1 MVSSLCRVVYAV
13 RDKETSCRDL
23 LSDKDYACSYCPL
36 SLMLLLVVTCRGLF
50 SNCLTCLCIK
60 SEAIICDPELSRSW
74 ILDIAKDLMKIFM
87 CRVEKY
93 FSWKSDA
100 RLSGTPGWLILQLN
114 LRHSWVEL
122 MFGVLHT
129 PSSWQVTL
137 SADQPLKHF
146 GLAAVRENEISKKT
160 GMGMAKKEVY
170 DHWKIWN
177 EVEWTRELH
186 LAVSGLTDII
196 QAICAVLRSLNRAEI
211 QLCW

>member
-1 MVSSLCRVVYAV
+1 MKPYPV
-13 RDKETSCRDL
+13 RDC
-23 LSDKDYACSYCPL
+23 
-36 SLMLLLVVTCRGLF
+36 VVMTCRGLF
-50 SNCLTCLCIK
+50 SNCLMSLCIRSK
-60 SEAIICDPELSRSW
+60 GWGNLWPRAGYLTLLKISWTFLCVGSE
-74 ILDIAKDLMKIFM
+74 IFFM
-87 CRVEKY
+87 EMWYRD
-93 FSWKSDA
+93 S
-100 RLSGTPGWLILQLN
+100 PGLQDWLILQLN

-146 GLAAVRENEISKKT
+146 GLAPVRENEISKKT